1 VYGNGHRT
9 WYKSVKPNQFAT
21 NKNTSYKP
29 FCASTMVSN
38 GYKTEIKATPTCDF
52 FATSVSGGSETT
64 YWCDYNWDN
73 TDTSEHC
80 LLIGS
85 RSDDGGRAGLFALGS
100 DVGVGYSYAHIGS
113 RLTYLPWAE

>member
-1 VYGNGHRT
+1 M
-9 WYKSVKPNQFAT
+9 KPDQFST

-29 FCASTMVSN
+29 LCSSTMVSG

-52 FATSVSGGSETT
+52 FAMSVSGGSENT

-73 TDTSEHC
+73 TDTSEHY
-80 LLIGS
+80 LLIGGCS
-85 RSDDGGRAGLFALGS
+85 GDGGWAGLFTLLSA
-100 DVGVGYSYAHIGS
+100 DGVGGSSAAIGS

>member
-1 VYGNGHRT
+1 VYGNGYRT

-29 FCASTMVSN
+29 FCASTMVSS

-52 FATSVSGGSETT
+52 FAISVSGGSETT

-80 LLIGS
+80 LLIGGS
-85 RSDDGGRAGLFALGS
+85 SGHGGRAGLFGLAS
-100 DVGVGYSYAHIGS
+100 DDGVGASRATIGS